1 MIHPQHVPPVP
12 HRVIEHV
19 PIVLPDG
26 TPAMQ
31 HPAALGAPLTYSSP
45 SAVPVAHA
53 HVAAAQNSVGSHA
66 WLAGQ
71 CLYVTH
77 KPVHGAASSPGTYDG
92 LTIT

>member
-1 MIHPQHVPPVP
+1 MIQPQQVPPVP
-12 HRVIEHV
+12 QRVIEHV
-19 PIVLPDG
+19 PIGLPVG

-31 HPAALGAPLTYSSP
+31 HPAVFGAPLTYSRP
-45 SAVPVAHA
+45 SAAPVAHA

-77 KPVHGAASSPGTYDG
+77 KPVHGAASGPGTYEG